1 MPLRFVVAIILS
13 LALVFS
19 ILGSSLAAPDAAPPG
34 LSLSAGPSIVDVG
47 SDVAL
52 KVSATRW
59 TGPAAVSVTFLS
71 PHHGFSGKMVFA
83 SQCNCFRLNVFL
95 AKRSHALETARVT
108 ARVTVRKQTFILHRT
123 FEVRGLTAN
132 GKTFS
137 SGGTPQLAGW
147 VSDPQPVQNEFEHF
161 CAWTRA
167 SDAFPIHG
175 LPVTFVV
182 HFQTRTQ
189 KWFAGLT
196 GSNGVLCSSKDIQH
210 AKIGFATA
218 VDIYAG
224 RLHQQTSFTPRT
236 P

>member
-1 MPLRFVVAIILS
+1 VPLRVVAAIVLP
-13 LALVFS
+13 LALGFS
-19 ILGSSLAAPDAAPPG
+19 ILGSSLAAPVVAPQG
-34 LSLSAGPSIVDVG
+34 LSLTAGPPIVDVG
-47 SDVAL
+47 GDVGL
-52 KVSATRW
+52 KVTATRW
-59 TGPAAVSVTFLS
+59 TGPASVSVTFLS

-108 ARVTVRKQTFILHRT
+108 ARVTVRKQTFVLRNA

-137 SGGTPQLAGW
+137 PGGTPHLAGW
-147 VSDPQPVQNEFEHF
+147 VSDPQPVQNEFVHF
-161 CAWTRA
+161 CAWTQA

-175 LPVTFVV
+175 VPVTFVV
-182 HFQTRTQ
+182 HYQKRTQ

-196 GSNGVLCSSKDIQH
+196 GSNGVLCSSKDIYH
-210 AKIGFATA
+210 AKIGFAAA

-224 RLHQQTSFTPRT
+224 RLHERTSFTPRT